1 MHQEKG
7 QSPEGGGMLRELFS
21 RTDLG
26 TGEKKSIR
34 RRKGRGN
41 HLDRILRRTVA
52 GNKHLKKKKKKYQ
65 VREI

>member
-1 MHQEKG
+1 
-7 QSPEGGGMLRELFS
+7 MLRELFS